1 MSDRNA
7 AGKVGTADGGLGTGG
22 SADGGAMGDAE
33 GIIFANGISDYAM
46 IG

>member
-7 AGKVGTADGGLGTGG
+7 AGKVAIDGGLGTGG
-22 SADGGAMGDAE
+22 SADGGTMGNAE
-33 GIIFANGISDYAM
+33 GIIFANGIPDYAM